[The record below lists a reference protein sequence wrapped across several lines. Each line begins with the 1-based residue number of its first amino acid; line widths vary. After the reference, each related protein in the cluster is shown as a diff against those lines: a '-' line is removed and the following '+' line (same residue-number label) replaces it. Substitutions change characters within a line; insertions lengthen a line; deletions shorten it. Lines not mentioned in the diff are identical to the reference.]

1 MNQQQPQHVAR
12 TDDTQVS
19 LPSAARQGYGSIIS
33 GGVLSLLE
41 DVAIKFAPL
50 CFARRVD
57 KAGATIAN
65 AHYVLDALKRVDVD
79 YRGLVLHL
87 GSFAQES
94 VKDLYREALRGA
106 EERLTDACA
115 TWLGV
120 SNRLLNVDR
129 TGPRSWFPGIFGL
142 MSHREQVQ
150 LVRVAA
156 PTAAQVHVVRTLLW
170 KLTDGMCSLAV
181 VNEKALKVTGNLQ
194 DVVDDF
200 KTIGSRG
207 ERELRE
213 TIRHTKGIFEHIWS
227 THQGAVSEDI
237 IRARFFGEW
246 AQTSSSLE
254 RFEMFV
260 SYWKAVWS
268 SLDTLQQVMTQ
279 SRDTR
284 RTAQTEST
292 STQGHDGFDSELQDT
307 LAPQSEGLRNRAH
320 LLVGTEL
327 HMLLDFSAKVSP
339 ALRATGKGWKESCE
353 AVTRGLQEAR
363 EELQRDAART
373 KG

>member
-1 MNQQQPQHVAR
+1 MNQQQPRHVAR

-41 DVAIKFAPL
+41 DVAINVAPL

-57 KAGATIAN
+57 KAGATITN
-65 AHYVLDALKRVDVD
+65 AHDVLDALKRVDVD
-79 YRGLVLHL
+79 HSGLVLHL

-120 SNRLLNVDR
+120 SNRLLNVDS

-156 PTAAQVHVVRTLLW
+156 PTAAQVDVVRTLLW
-170 KLTDGMCSLAV
+170 KLTDGMCSLAA
-181 VNEKALKVTGNLQ
+181 VNDKALIVTAKLQ
-194 DVVDDF
+194 NVVDDS
-200 KTIGSRG
+200 KTIFSAR
-207 ERELRE
+207 ERRLCED
-213 TIRHTKGIFEHIWS
+213 IRKNTSIFQRIWS
-227 THQGAVSEDI
+227 DHRRAVSEET
-237 IRARFFGEW
+237 IRARFFGER
-246 AQTSSSLE
+246 AETSSSVE

-268 SLDTLQQVMTQ
+268 SLDQLQEVMTQ
-279 SRDTR
+279 SRDAI
-284 RTAQTEST
+284 RTALTETT
-292 STQGHDGFDSELQDT
+292 STQGHQGFDSGN
-307 LAPQSEGLRNRAH
+307 A
-320 LLVGTEL
+320 
-327 HMLLDFSAKVSP
+327 VSQ
-339 ALRATGKGWKESCE
+339 ALRATGKGWKENCE